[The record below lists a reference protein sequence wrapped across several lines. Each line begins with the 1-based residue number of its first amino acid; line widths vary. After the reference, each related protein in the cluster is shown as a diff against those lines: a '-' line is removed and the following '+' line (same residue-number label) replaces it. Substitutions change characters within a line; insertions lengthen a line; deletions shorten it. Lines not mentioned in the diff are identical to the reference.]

1 MSSFR
6 RGLACRSPLIL
17 LAAAALLVPAIL
29 AFEALFTSGRWTA
42 VPLEYALRNPQDSF
56 TYVSWVVGRNRVDP
70 PDVPAV
76 YLLGGSSAREAI
88 VGGESLA
95 SEVLRLGGPA
105 VEAYDLGSNNQT
117 TAEGLAIVDTV
128 PDSPAVAL
136 VGVNLGRF
144 TADRRTNA
152 RQVSGREFMLKSR
165 SLREFVASEWGL
177 GRTSFTI
184 LPGVFAYLT
193 DWVKRDGARLFSGR
207 PVRHEYE
214 LHRYTESRIHSDAQK
229 DAMVDRWLED
239 RRPVFERNVA
249 DNLALLERLLERGRE
264 RGVRIV
270 LVELPL
276 NQEVVRG
283 RFDEVRAQY
292 RAPVRRLAR
301 SHGAVYLDFNEEL
314 AIPSS
319 AFRDLSHLVE
329 PGREVWQR
337 RLAEELVRLLTTDA
351 DGGGAS

>member
-1 MSSFR
+1 VNSFR
-6 RGLACRSPLIL
+6 RGLVCRSPLIL
-17 LAAAALLVPAIL
+17 LAALALLVPAVL

-88 VGGESLA
+88 VDGESLA
-95 SEVLRLGGPA
+95 AEVLRSGGPA
-105 VEAYDLGSNNQT
+105 VKAYDLGSNNQT
-117 TAEGLAIVDTV
+117 TAEGMAVVDTV
-128 PDSPAVAL
+128 PDSPAWVL

-152 RQVSGREFMLKSR
+152 QQVRGREFLLKSR
-165 SLREFVASEWGL
+165 ALRRFVSAEWGL
-177 GRTSFTI
+177 ERTSFTI

-207 PVRHEYE
+207 PVRHEYQ
-214 LHRYTESRIHSDAQK
+214 LHRYTESRIRSDAQK

-239 RRPVFERNVA
+239 RRPVFERNLG
-249 DNLALLERLLERGRE
+249 DNLALLERLLELGRE

-276 NQEVVRG
+276 NQEVVGG
-283 RFDEVRAQY
+283 RFDEVRAAYQ
-292 RAPVRRLAR
+292 APVRRLAR
-301 SHGAVYLDFNEEL
+301 SCGAEYLDFNEEL
-314 AIPSS
+314 AIPST

-329 PGREVWQR
+329 PGREAWQR
-337 RLAEELVRLLTTDA
+337 RLAEELARLMTTDE
-351 DGGGAS
+351 DGGDVP